1 MEEFLANLPK
11 QLITDANWFVLS
23 FFLFALLSRFT
34 PNIKGQKLI
43 NRDFITDAVYWFI
56 PTIFY
61 SIIYMYMAVAFHLY
75 LAGGDEKL
83 AESRILNG
91 YPPLSDLPIL
101 VQSLLILLLL
111 DFVQYWLHR
120 FFHGKEL
127 WKFHAI
133 HHMPEEVDWHTAAR
147 FHPVNY
153 IVSFTITGALCM
165 ALGFAPAAFALLV
178 PFNRIYA
185 GLVHANL
192 NWTFGPFKYVLA
204 SPVFHRWHHTSEAE
218 GMDKNFAPTFPFLDL
233 MFGTF
238 YMPEGKLPT
247 KFGIAGGDKIANS
260 FIGQT
265 LYPFK

>member
-1 MEEFLANLPK
+1 
-11 QLITDANWFVLS
+11 
-23 FFLFALLSRFT
+23 
-34 PNIKGQKLI
+34 
-43 NRDFITDAVYWFI
+43 
-56 PTIFY
+56 
-61 SIIYMYMAVAFHLY
+61 
-75 LAGGDEKL
+75 
-83 AESRILNG
+83 
-91 YPPLSDLPIL
+91 
-101 VQSLLILLLL
+101 
-111 DFVQYWLHR
+111 
-120 FFHGKEL
+120 
-127 WKFHAI
+127 
-133 HHMPEEVDWHTAAR
+133 
-147 FHPVNY
+147 
-153 IVSFTITGALCM
+153 M